1 MKKYIIYNLFNSVL
15 IVYGVITVTYILT
28 FHIPGDPV
36 KLILGQRADEETVL
50 SVRTELGLNEPVF
63 IQYINYL
70 SKTARLDLGKS
81 YVTNRDVFRTILEKF
96 PATALLAVCAML
108 IASVFGLL
116 FGIISAV
123 KPYSFYDYASIST
136 ALIGI
141 SIPQFVLALFMI
153 FIFGSL
159 LNWFPVAGYIDNG
172 IIFLFLPAVSL
183 SLRPMAI
190 TARITRT
197 SMTEILSK
205 DYIRTARAKGV
216 NEIKIIIKHVLR
228 NALNPIVT
236 SVSASFASTLGG
248 VFFIEYIFNWPGIGS
263 LAMDSIMKLDFP
275 MIQGTILFS
284 AVLFVVINLVVDIV
298 YAVIDPKVKLG

>member
-15 IVYGVITVTYILT
+15 IIFGVITVTFILT
-28 FHIPGDPV
+28 FQIPGDPV

-50 SVRTELGLNEPVF
+50 SVREELGLNEHVF
-63 IQYINYL
+63 VQYVNYI
-70 SKTARLDLGKS
+70 SKTAKLDLGKS
-81 YVTNRDVFRTILEKF
+81 YVTNRDVFQTIIEKF
-96 PATALLAVCAML
+96 PATAVISVCAML
-108 IASVFGLL
+108 IASLFGLI

-123 KPYSFYDYASIST
+123 KPHSVYDYTASST
-136 ALIGI
+136 ALLGI
-141 SIPQFVLALFMI
+141 SIPQFVLALLMVFV
-153 FIFGSL
+153 FGSL
-159 LNWFPVAGYIDNG
+159 LGWLPVAGYIDNG
-172 IIFLFLPAVSL
+172 MVFLILPAISL

-197 SMTEILSK
+197 SMSEILSR
-205 DYIRTARAKGV
+205 DFIRTARAKGV
-216 NEIKIIIKHVLR
+216 NEFNIFTKHALR

-236 SVSASFASTLGG
+236 SISASFASTLGG

-284 AVLFVVINLVVDIV
+284 SVLFVIINLTVDIL
-298 YAVIDPKVKLG
+298 YALIDPKVKLG

>member
-1 MKKYIIYNLFNSVL
+1 MKKYIIKNLINSAL
-15 IVYGVITVTYILT
+15 IVFGVITVTFILT
-28 FHIPGDPV
+28 FQIPGDPV

-50 SVRTELGLNEPVF
+50 NVKQELGLNDPV
-63 IQYINYL
+63 IVQYANYL
-70 SKTARLDLGKS
+70 SKTISLDLGKS
-81 YVTNRDVFRTILEKF
+81 YVTNRDVFNTILEKF
-96 PATALLAVCAML
+96 PATAILGACAML
-108 IASVFGLL
+108 FASALGLL

-123 KPYSFYDYASIST
+123 KPYSFYDYTSIST

-153 FIFGSL
+153 FIFGTI
-159 LNWFPVAGYIDNG
+159 LNLFPVAGYLDNG

-197 SMTEILSK
+197 SMTEILNK

-216 NEIKIIIKHVLR
+216 GELSIIFKHALK

-236 SVSASFASTLGG
+236 SISASLASTLGG

-284 AVLFVVINLVVDIV
+284 AVLFVIINLAVDII
-298 YAVIDPKVKLG
+298 YAVIDPKVKFG

>member
-1 MKKYIIYNLFNSVL
+1 MKKYILQNLFYSVL
-15 IVYGVITVTYILT
+15 IVFGVITITYILT
-28 FHIPGDPV
+28 FQIPGDPV
-36 KLILGQRADEETVL
+36 KLILGQRADVETVL
-50 SVRTELGLNEPVF
+50 SVRQELGLNDPV
-63 IQYINYL
+63 IVQYANYI
-70 SKTARLDLGKS
+70 SKTLRLDLGKS
-81 YVTNRDVFRTILEKF
+81 YVTNRDVFKTILEKL
-96 PATALLAVCAML
+96 PATAILAVCAMI
-108 IASVFGLL
+108 IASVLGIL

-123 KPYSFYDYASIST
+123 KPYSFYDYTSIST

-141 SIPQFVLALFMI
+141 SIPQFVLALFLI
-153 FIFGSL
+153 FIFGSIL
-159 LNWFPVAGYIDNG
+159 DLFPIAGYLDNG
-172 IIFLFLPAVSL
+172 IIYLILPAISL

-197 SMTEILSK
+197 SMTEILNK

-216 NEIKIIIKHVLR
+216 SEFSIIIKHALR
-228 NALNPIVT
+228 NAFNPIIT
-236 SVSASFASTLGG
+236 SISASLASTLGG

-284 AVLFVVINLVVDIV
+284 AVLFVIINLAVDII

>member
-1 MKKYIIYNLFNSVL
+1 MQKYIIKNLLNSAL
-15 IVYGVITVTYILT
+15 IVFGVITVTYILT
-28 FHIPGDPV
+28 FQIPGDPV

-50 SVRTELGLNEPVF
+50 NVKQELGLNDPV
-63 IQYINYL
+63 ILQYANYL
-70 SKTARLDLGKS
+70 SKTIRLDLGKS
-81 YVTNRDVFRTILEKF
+81 YVTNRDVFNTILEKF
-96 PATALLAVCAML
+96 PATAILGACAML
-108 IASVFGLL
+108 FASVLGLL

-123 KPYSFYDYASIST
+123 KPYSFYDYSSIST

-153 FIFGSL
+153 FIFGTI
-159 LNWFPVAGYIDNG
+159 LNLFPVAGYLDNG
-172 IIFLFLPAVSL
+172 ILFLFLPAVSL

-197 SMTEILSK
+197 SMTEILNK

-216 NEIKIIIKHVLR
+216 GELNIIFKHALK

-236 SVSASFASTLGG
+236 SISASLASTLGG

-284 AVLFVVINLVVDIV
+284 AVLFVIINLAVDIL

>member
-1 MKKYIIYNLFNSVL
+1 MKKYILQNLLNSAL
-15 IVYGVITVTYILT
+15 IVFGVITVTYILT
-28 FHIPGDPV
+28 FQIPGDPV

-50 SVRTELGLNEPVF
+50 SVKQELGLNDPVI
-63 IQYINYL
+63 IQYTSYL
-70 SKTARLDLGKS
+70 TKTISLDLGKS
-81 YVTNRDVFRTILEKF
+81 YVTNRDVFDTIIEKF
-96 PATALLAVCAML
+96 PATAVLGVCAML
-108 IASVFGLL
+108 IASVFGIL
-116 FGIISAV
+116 FGIVSAI

-153 FIFGSL
+153 FIFGSTL
-159 LNWFPVAGYIDNG
+159 DLFPVAGYINNG
-172 IIFLFLPAVSL
+172 IIFLFLPALSL

-216 NEIKIIIKHVLR
+216 GEFKIIFKHALR

-236 SVSASFASTLGG
+236 SISASLASTLGG

-263 LAMDSIMKLDFP
+263 LALDSIMKLDFP

-284 AVLFVVINLVVDIV
+284 AVLFVIINLAVDII